1 MLPMPRVAFVPHTL
15 SLHPQPE
22 LHSHPV
28 LQPQSFELPH
38 PHPALH
44 PQSVLQPQ
52 LFELPHSQPVLQLHP
67 QSLELPQLQPELH
80 PELHPVLQP
89 QPEFCVLPQ
98 PQFAPRAESESIWP
112 TLFIVGFPQQQSL
125 AAEPRQPASTGSHA
139 LH

>member
-1 MLPMPRVAFVPHTL
+1 MLPMPRAAFVPHTL

-28 LQPQSFELPH
+28 LQ
-38 PHPALH
+38 
-44 PQSVLQPQ
+44 LQQ

-80 PELHPVLQP
+80 PVLQP

-98 PQFAPRAESESIWP
+98 PQFAP
-112 TLFIVGFPQQQSL
+112 
-125 AAEPRQPASTGSHA
+125 
-139 LH
+139 